1 MSAVI
6 SAGRERKH
14 LRALEHGVFAVI
26 PVLMTLWVLHF
37 VWARQYE
44 GADFHRQFWIAGQRV
59 LHGLSPYTLTHA
71 RIAAGMAFPYPA
83 GAAVLFA
90 PFALIAR
97 TPAGVLFTAICFA
110 SSLLTLRV
118 LDVRD
123 WRLYGMVLL
132 LDPVV
137 SGWQTA
143 NLTLPLVL
151 GLAVVWR
158 YRDRP
163 LVSGLVVALIIS
175 LKVFVW
181 PIGLWLIAT
190 RRYVATAYALAFG
203 LLINA
208 VAWAVIGFGQIRP
221 FIRMSSFV
229 TNMWHRTGY
238 SLIAF
243 GIHLGAS
250 RGVATAFMIA
260 VSVAVALACV
270 VAGRRGHEQNAL
282 LLAVVLML
290 AASPLIWNHYFAVL
304 IVPLAIARPRLG
316 PLWALQL
323 VFWLCPTVAPTQW
336 QRLVA
341 FAVVAVTT
349 SALLRWPESD
359 EVVRRDPQLL
369 EGLGLGRAVQANAP
383 GR

>member
-1 MSAVI
+1 VSSVG
-6 SAGRERKH
+6 SERKH
-14 LRALEHGVFAVI
+14 LRALEHGVFVVI
-26 PVLMTLWVLHF
+26 PALVTIFVLHF
-37 VWARQYE
+37 VWARQFE

-59 LHGLSPYTLTHA
+59 LQGLSPYTLTHS

-83 GAAVLFA
+83 GAALLFA

-97 TPAGVLFTAICFA
+97 TPAGVLFTAICFGSA
-110 SSLLTLRV
+110 LLTLRV
-118 LDVRD
+118 LEVRD
-123 WRLYGMVLL
+123 WRLYGIVLL

-151 GLAVVWR
+151 GLAIVWR

-163 LVSGLVVALIIS
+163 VVSGLVVAVIIS
-175 LKVFVW
+175 LKLFVW

-190 RRYVATAYALAFG
+190 RRFTATAYALAFG
-203 LLINA
+203 ILIN
-208 VAWAVIGFGQIRP
+208 VIAWTVIGLGQIRP

-229 TNMWHRTGY
+229 TDLWHRTGY
-238 SLIAF
+238 GLIAF

-250 RGVATAFMIA
+250 RGVATGIMVV
-260 VSVAVALACV
+260 VSVALAAACIA
-270 VAGRRGHEQNAL
+270 AGRKGREQSCL
-282 LLAVVLML
+282 LLAVLLML

-304 IVPLAIARPRLG
+304 IVPLAIARPRLS

-323 VFWLCPTVAPTQW
+323 VLWLCPTVYPTQW
-336 QRLVA
+336 QRLIA
-341 FAVVAVTT
+341 LAVIAVTT
-349 SALLRWPESD
+349 YALLRRPESD
-359 EVVRRDPQLL
+359 QLRRRDPEFL

-383 GR
+383 ANH

>member
-1 MSAVI
+1 M
-6 SAGRERKH
+6 
-14 LRALEHGVFAVI
+14 
-26 PVLMTLWVLHF
+26 
-37 VWARQYE
+37 
-44 GADFHRQFWIAGQRV
+44 
-59 LHGLSPYTLTHA
+59 
-71 RIAAGMAFPYPA
+71 
-83 GAAVLFA
+83 
-90 PFALIAR
+90 
-97 TPAGVLFTAICFA
+97 
-110 SSLLTLRV
+110 
-118 LDVRD
+118 
-123 WRLYGMVLL
+123 
-132 LDPVV
+132 
-137 SGWQTA
+137 
-143 NLTLPLVL
+143 L

-260 VSVAVALACV
+260 VSAAVALACV

-341 FAVVAVTT
+341 MAVVAVTT